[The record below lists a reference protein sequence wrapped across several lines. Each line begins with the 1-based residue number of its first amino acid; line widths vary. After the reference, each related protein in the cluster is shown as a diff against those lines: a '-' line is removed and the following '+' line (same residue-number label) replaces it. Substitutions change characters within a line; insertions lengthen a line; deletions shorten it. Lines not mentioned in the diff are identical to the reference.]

1 MRQGVSQRILGPKLR
16 LKVISTIYEHNFI
29 NLMHKYID
37 LQNVGLEVRILYRP
51 QVENLV
57 ALHRTLGPD
66 FDDRVLTSI
75 V

>member
-1 MRQGVSQRILGPKLR
+1 MYV
-16 LKVISTIYEHNFI
+16 
-29 NLMHKYID
+29 NLD

-57 ALHRTLGPD
+57 ELHRTLGPD